1 MLADIVKETCDII
14 EYQRDMMQELYTEIM
29 LIKESYPDDEHVERA
44 ETILLDA
51 LYES

>member
-14 EYQRDMMQELYTEIM
+14 EYQRDIIQELYTEIM

-51 LYES
+51 IYQ

>member
-14 EYQRDMMQELYTEIM
+14 EYQKDVMQELYTEIM
-29 LIKESYPDDEHVERA
+29 LIKESYPDNEHVQRA

>member
-51 LYES
+51 IYQ